1 MDQLLSALPSVLG
14 SATVRAWRSL
24 INSLHIL
31 IAIDVRTYKPEKYY
45 MRGPG
50 PKWRESMLT
59 AAFPPQGRTDSRLGG
74 V

>member
-31 IAIDVRTYKPEKYY
+31 MAIDVRTYKPEKYY

-50 PKWRESMLT
+50 PKWREKH
-59 AAFPPQGRTDSRLGG
+59 AYGRVSAPR
-74 V
+74 

>member
-24 INSLHIL
+24 VSSLHTL
-31 IAIDVRTYKPEKYY
+31 IAIDGRTYKPEKYY

-50 PKWRESMLT
+50 PKWREKH
-59 AAFPPQGRTDSRLGG
+59 AHGRVSAPR
-74 V
+74 